1 MEKKAEGGLTM
12 DKLKPCPFC
21 GNRDVRAIL
30 SRKEVGMVA
39 CYVCGGQ
46 LRYYGDEMKARELW
60 NRRADNE

>member
-1 MEKKAEGGLTM
+1 M

-46 LRYYGDEMKARELW
+46 VRYYGCKEEAIKIW
-60 NRRADNE
+60 NRRADK